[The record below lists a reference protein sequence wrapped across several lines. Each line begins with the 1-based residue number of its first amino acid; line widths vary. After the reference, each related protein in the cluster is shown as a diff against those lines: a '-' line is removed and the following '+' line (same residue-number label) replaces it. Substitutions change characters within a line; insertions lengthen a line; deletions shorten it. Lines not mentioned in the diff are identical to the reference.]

1 MNHNEFAGQVSY
13 VLYNIADTADAVAGV
28 NAASTTTTWNKNA
41 FALAFELEL
50 WNQRSD
56 VMLFGMN
63 TLSQQVFYE
72 CNIANM
78 GAALYV
84 LDFYA
89 YYDHILVLDDQ
100 TGLLSVK
107 Y

>member
-1 MNHNEFAGQVSY
+1 VSY
-13 VLYNIADTADAVAGV
+13 ILYNVADTADAVAGV
-28 NAASTTTTWNKNA
+28 NVAATTTTSNKNA
-41 FALAFELEL
+41 FALAVELEL

-56 VMLFGMN
+56 VMLSGMN
-63 TLSQQVFYE
+63 TLSQQVFFE
-72 CNIANM
+72 CKIANK
-78 GAALYV
+78 GAASYI

-89 YYDHILVLDDQ
+89 YYDHILVLDPQ

>member
-1 MNHNEFAGQVSY
+1 MQQVQ
-13 VLYNIADTADAVAGV
+13 LLIT
-28 NAASTTTTWNKNA
+28 NKNA
-41 FALAFELEL
+41 FAIAIELEL

-56 VMLFGMN
+56 VMLSGMN
-63 TLSQQVFYE
+63 TLSQQVFFE

-78 GAALYV
+78 GAASYT

-89 YYDHILVLDDQ
+89 NYDHILVLDPQ

>member
-1 MNHNEFAGQVSY
+1 M
-13 VLYNIADTADAVAGV
+13 YNVADTADTSVGGGGV
-28 NAASTTTTWNKNA
+28 LAAYTDANSYKNS
-41 FALAFELEL
+41 FAIALELEL

-56 VMLFGMN
+56 VMLSGMN
-63 TLSQQVFYE
+63 TLSQQVFFE

-78 GAALYV
+78 GNATYT

-89 YYDHILVLDDQ
+89 NYNHILVLDPQ

>member
-1 MNHNEFAGQVSY
+1 MSY
-13 VLYNIADTADAVAGV
+13 LLYNVADTADAVAGV
-28 NAASTTTTWNKNA
+28 NAPNVTTNSNKNA
-41 FALAFELEL
+41 FALAVELEL

-56 VMLFGMN
+56 VMLSGMN
-63 TLSQQVFYE
+63 TLSQQVFFE
-72 CNIANM
+72 CNIASM
-78 GAALYV
+78 GAASYV

-89 YYDHILVLDDQ
+89 NYDHILVLDPQ